1 MEFDF
6 AAIPAITAICY
17 LAALVYKAIQRFDTR
32 YIPSLCGVLGAALG
46 AAAHASNMIGFP
58 AQDYITAVA
67 VGAVSGLA
75 ATGAHQAGKQLTKD
89 A

>member
-17 LAALVYKAIQRFDTR
+17 LAALIYKAVKTLDNR

-46 AAAHASNMIGFP
+46 AVAYASNMVGFP

-75 ATGAHQAGKQLTKD
+75 ATGAHQVGKQLTLES
-89 A
+89 